1 MQKILFS
8 MIMIFS
14 LSFAET
20 EKMNQLTPEDYL
32 DEAISLIRN
41 NALYADNVDWEKE
54 IPLARSLLQFST
66 TPKDTY
72 PIIQNLLQKLND
84 NHSFF
89 RNPLQY
95 KKNKFKKVKNNPRV
109 ENKKIQNFG
118 YLKIPGLYGYMT
130 SENRR
135 YAREVQEKIA
145 HLDSNNVKGWIVDL
159 RENNGGNMWP
169 MMLGLAPLLGER
181 TLGFLKMKDKEYRW
195 SLQKGAVLMDTLS
208 VLTLE
213 DLAYSIKTQNFPIAV
228 LIGENTLSSGEA
240 LVIAFKTRQNTKI
253 FGLPTRGLSTVTTS
267 HKLADDAQIILVE
280 GIYLD
285 SDKNEYGG
293 KIQPDVFVEND
304 VITEAVKWL
313 QEKIQ

>member
-1 MQKILFS
+1 MKEFLFLL
-8 MIMIFS
+8 IMIFS

-20 EKMNQLTPEDYL
+20 EKINQLTPEDYL

-54 IPLARSLLQFST
+54 IPLARSLLQFSA

-72 PIIQNLLQKLND
+72 PIIQNFLQKLND

-95 KKNKFKKVKNNPRV
+95 KKNKSKKVENNPRV
-109 ENKKIQNFG
+109 ESKKIHNFG

-135 YAREVQEKIA
+135 YARQVQAKIA
-145 HLDSNNVKGWIVDL
+145 HLDSSNVKGWIIDL

-181 TLGFLKMKDKEYRW
+181 NLGFLKMKDREYGW
-195 SLQKGAVLMDTLS
+195 SLQNGAVLMDTLS
-208 VLTLE
+208 VLAL
-213 DLAYSIKTQNFPIAV
+213 DHSSYSIKAPNYPIAV

-293 KIQPDVFVEND
+293 KIQPDVIVENK
-304 VITEAVKWL
+304 VLTKAVKWL
-313 QEKIQ
+313 QKKIQ